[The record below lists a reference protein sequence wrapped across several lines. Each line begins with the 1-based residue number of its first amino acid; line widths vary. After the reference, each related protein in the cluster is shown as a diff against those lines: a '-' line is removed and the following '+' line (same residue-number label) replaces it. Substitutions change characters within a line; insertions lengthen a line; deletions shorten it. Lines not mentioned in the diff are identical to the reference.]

1 MAAFDQLKEANP
13 KGRFWLKL
21 DATDLKEAIM
31 ESVKGV
37 WNGDV
42 DLGDGKLQELR
53 EKYESSLNLL
63 NGLSSYA
70 LLNLLN
76 GLSSYNSGRE
86 LEVGLQQWIDRLE
99 EDVIFL
105 DSGYKEAVAVY
116 TKKYNN
122 PSTADEALKNA
133 NWDVVEY
140 QTVLQQSQTLKQA
153 YEAELS
159 HLNPAVMTPQDL
171 RAVKASVRGLA
182 SDAKTYLRNI
192 FKKRRTAATHVLVLM
207 LSDERRSKKPYALP
221 VRFIPYRNLRDQY
234 VRDFTREIKQHMTE
248 RGLALVGM

>member
-1 MAAFDQLKEANP
+1 MAAFDQLKAANP
-13 KGRFWLKL
+13 KGRFWFKL

-63 NGLSSYA
+63 SGLST
-70 LLNLLN
+70 
-76 GLSSYNSGRE
+76 YNSGRE

-140 QTVLQQSQTLKQA
+140 QTLLQQSQTLKQA

>member
-13 KGRFWLKL
+13 NGRFWLKL

-53 EKYESSLNLL
+53 EKYESSLNLM
-63 NGLSSYA
+63 S
-70 LLNLLN
+70 
-76 GLSSYNSGRE
+76 GLSSYNSSRE

-140 QTVLQQSQTLKQA
+140 QTLLQQSQTLKQA

-159 HLNPAVMTPQDL
+159 HLNPAVVTPQDL
-171 RAVKASVRGLA
+171 RAVKAAVRGLA